1 MHCLSEMK
9 MLKLGETLR
18 PLSLSL
24 SLCPVSVLCITHTLS
39 GVCESLVY
47 SCSSQRP
54 SAPVSKE
61 KCFSPSL
68 KTSCRSV
75 PLQLLWSV
83 SMRKHDWPDTC
94 RPLNHSQP
102 DGKHHHKSLQRQLVS
117 VASAKRSTRLRQRM
131 WSYLRQHMSEWH
143 TFVCSLQAP

>member
-75 PLQLLWSV
+75 PLQPLVCIHAQTLLTRH
-83 SMRKHDWPDTC
+83 MQATE
-94 RPLNHSQP
+94 
-102 DGKHHHKSLQRQLVS
+102 SLT
-117 VASAKRSTRLRQRM
+117 A
-131 WSYLRQHMSEWH
+131 
-143 TFVCSLQAP
+143 